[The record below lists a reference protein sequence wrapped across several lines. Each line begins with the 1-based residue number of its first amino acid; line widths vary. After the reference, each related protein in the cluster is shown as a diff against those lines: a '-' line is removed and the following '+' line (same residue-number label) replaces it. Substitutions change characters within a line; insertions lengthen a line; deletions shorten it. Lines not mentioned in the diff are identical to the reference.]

1 MNRNQLKGDFEKMKK
16 AILATLSIIAV
27 LSICL
32 AGTVSAYKAGYML
45 PNYQAAMEITA
56 DGTIGAGEWDDA
68 FGDWLYDGWTKT
80 STNPNFRHNWEMGG
94 TPNIADQWLLD
105 VVTDTTN
112 DAGDVFT
119 FCFCGAQDD
128 AATPQAAD
136 DVLINHTHTETTIY
150 RGTGSGWAPDPAIV
164 LGENV
169 IIASSMASGHWVIEL
184 KFDKT
189 GAIAGTAFDSHIRV
203 AAYDASTGKTVMW
216 PPMSEKDVPSSWGL
230 NDYTTFQ
237 SESNPIPEGLT
248 IGVMLVLSSV
258 AAVVSIRYFRK
269 PPKL

>member
-1 MNRNQLKGDFEKMKK
+1 MKK